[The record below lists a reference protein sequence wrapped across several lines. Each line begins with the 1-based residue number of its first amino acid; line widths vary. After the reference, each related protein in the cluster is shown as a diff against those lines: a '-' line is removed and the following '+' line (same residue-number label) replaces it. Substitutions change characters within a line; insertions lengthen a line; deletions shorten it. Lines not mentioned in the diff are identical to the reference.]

1 MAFAHSIRDLKVTLS
16 TLTHIVGSIENISPE
31 YVSKLDMASLTTL
44 VVENLFAEMRDGNDM
59 PRGLQFAHRLSS
71 TLREHLK
78 RNTKCSFNY
87 FTSSSAFY
95 SKQLGFLPFS
105 TIPTMSKPEK
115 DSKVTSQQLGE
126 MRKWREE
133 FGRSVRQVT
142 VRNKSAKDNPCTLP
156 INCYFAK
163 PSEPQAVDF
172 DNLLSMASASDE
184 EDPVASSSSLFC
196 KDAFVVIKPGY
207 QPSRQPEAP
216 FFLGKCKNNV
226 KASERKL
233 TVSIYAQDQLLL
245 PFNFVDAQLQCQI
258 DINSILLKAENV
270 RIEDDVVVLDEDE
283 YSSCVIDFLEYG
295 DQTTTRES
303 AEIGEDV
310 LEDAGASNEVVQ
322 VQPSETTVQTTR
334 SGRTPRPRDQSLYLF
349 YD

>member
-1 MAFAHSIRDLKVTLS
+1 
-16 TLTHIVGSIENISPE
+16 
-31 YVSKLDMASLTTL
+31 MASLTTL

-59 PRGLQFAHRLSS
+59 PLGLQFARSLSS
-71 TLREHLK
+71 TLREHLN
-78 RNTKCSFNY
+78 RNTKCSFDY

-95 SKQLGFLPFS
+95 SKLLGFPPFS

-115 DSKVTSQQLGE
+115 DSKVTRQQLAE

-133 FGRSVRQVT
+133 FGQSVRQVT
-142 VRNKSAKDNPCTLP
+142 VRNKRAKDNPGTLP

-163 PSEPQAVDF
+163 PSEPQPVDF

-184 EDPVASSSSLFC
+184 EDPVAPSSSNLFC
-196 KDAFVVIKPGY
+196 KDLWQSNRPGY
-207 QPSRQPEAP
+207 QPSRLPEAP

-233 TVSIYAQDQLLL
+233 TVFIYTQDQLL
-245 PFNFVDAQLQCQI
+245 PFNIVDAQLQCQI
-258 DINSILLKAENV
+258 DINSILRKAENV
-270 RIEDDVVVLDEDE
+270 RIEDDVVALDEDE
-283 YSSCVIDFLEYG
+283 YSSCVIDCLEYG
-295 DQTTTRES
+295 DQTTTQES

-310 LEDAGASNEVVQ
+310 LEEAGASNKVVQ

-334 SGRTPRPRDQSLYLF
+334 SGRTPRPRDQSLYLV